1 MRNFRGSSLWLS
13 GDDSNIDIY
22 EYEIAPL
29 NFDNPIE
36 AARFFLGLD
45 SVAEFAEYDPSLID
59 EDTMDEFAA
68 DLLVQLQ
75 LLKFKYIN

>member
-1 MRNFRGSSLWLS
+1 
-13 GDDSNIDIY
+13 
-22 EYEIAPL
+22 L